1 MKGSRDKLLFEID
14 RLSVELEYAETERL
28 LLQKQR
34 KEQEMLAVYWKQKAS
49 ERFDQI
55 ERLKEMLDESAEVRL
70 AQSRR
75 PDDRDVLGLSREAAV
90 STGGALFGCF

>member
-14 RLSVELEYAETERL
+14 RLSVELEYAETERM

-49 ERFDQI
+49 ERFQQI
-55 ERLKEMLDESAEVRL
+55 ERLKEMLDESAEVHML
-70 AQSRR
+70 AQC
-75 PDDRDVLGLSREAAV
+75 
-90 STGGALFGCF
+90 T